1 MRREEIKLEVYTVIK
16 SLCLKDDAVSMAIRE
31 EMRLQDLGF
40 DSIDIVDVC
49 VGLDE
54 ALSIDTDYD
63 RVVAM
68 ETVGEVI
75 DYVEELVSV
84 KV

>member
-1 MRREEIKLEVYTVIK
+1 MRREEIKLEVYTAIK
-16 SLCLKDDAVSMAIRE
+16 SQLLKDDAVSMAIRE
-31 EMRLQDLGF
+31 ETRLNDLGF
-40 DSIDIVDVC
+40 DSLDIVDVC
-49 VGLDE
+49 LRLDE

-63 RVVAM
+63 KVLGM